1 MWYWSIN
8 KQQAIGRIVC
18 ALIKPIPWRISLQ
31 LVCIDIILTEGFC
44 DEWAKIIYIF
54 LIGPLIR
61 MTSAISKH

>member
-18 ALIKPIPWRISLQ
+18 ALITPIPQRISLQ

-44 DEWAKIIYIF
+44 DEWAKIKDF
-54 LIGPLIR
+54 FF
-61 MTSAISKH
+61 